1 MAHNAGSLEVQGAR
15 RRVSMGMQLRQIARL
30 DDWYRFETGTLFIT
44 GLQALVRLLLAQSY
58 RDRLAGL
65 NTAGFVSGYRG
76 SPLGGLD
83 RELWRA
89 QKFLDAGQI
98 RFQPGLNEDLAA
110 TSIWG
115 TQQAN
120 LFPGATHD
128 GVFALWYGKGPGV
141 DRSGDAFKHGNAAG
155 TSKQGGV
162 LVVAGDDHTCK
173 SSSLPHQS
181 EYAFVDAMMP
191 VLNPADVQEIVEL
204 GLFGFALSRFSGCWI
219 SLKIT
224 QETADATQTIG
235 LLPQDLKIVTPQFE
249 MPPGG
254 LNIRWPDPPND
265 QEYRLQR
272 YKLAA
277 ALAFAHANRL
287 NRTVIE
293 SRNPRFGIVT
303 TGKAH
308 LDVLQALDDLGIDA
322 NRAAAIGI
330 ELFKVGMNWPL
341 EPEAIRQ
348 FAEGLEEIIVVEE
361 KRGVVENQLKEQ
373 LYNWQAKLRPLI
385 IGKQDERGA
394 WLLPS
399 NGELTPALIA
409 RVLAKRI
416 SRFYSSPDIDE
427 RVRFLEHQDLHLDAL
442 STDVQRMPHFCS
454 GCPHNTSTRV
464 PEGSRAV
471 GGIGCHY
478 MASWMDRDTVTYTQ
492 MGGEGATW
500 IGQAP
505 FTSTK
510 HVFQN
515 LGDGTYA
522 HSGIL
527 AIRAAVA
534 AGVNMT
540 YKILFNDAVAMT
552 GGQPVEGGLTVARV
566 AHQLAAEGVR
576 PVLVVSDQPEKYR
589 ANSGLPPDVAV
600 HHRRELDLLQR
611 NLREQP
617 GVSALIY
624 DQTCAAELH
633 RKRKR
638 GSIREPDRRVVI
650 NELVCEGCGDCNVQS
665 NCLSVMALET
675 EFGRKRRINQSS
687 CNQDFS
693 CLEGFCP
700 SFVSMRGA
708 ERNPPRPLASEAL
721 PSLPEPRQVEGNGVH
736 NILIAGVGGTGVVT
750 ASGLLG
756 LAAHLEGKHVRQLDQ
771 TGLAQK
777 YGAVLSHVRIAA
789 EPERL
794 HGMRIPAGQV
804 DLLLGAD
811 LIVAAGKEPLSML
824 SHERSE
830 VIVNTHDELPPSFI
844 RDRDFRFPGAEL
856 LAALRTASRPDA
868 VAALDATRLAAALL
882 GDSIG
887 ANVLML
893 GFAFQRGLLP
903 VSGAALYRA
912 LELYGRNVEE
922 NKLAFDWGRFAAESP
937 EQVERLAG
945 GRESGEETST
955 SLPEAVSRR
964 EAFLTDYQD
973 EAYARRYRARVDRI
987 AAAEQRVRPGSRA
1000 LQEAVARNYFTLLAY
1015 KDEYE
1020 VARLHTQTGFIDNLH
1035 RSFGSGV
1042 KLSFHF
1048 SPPLFAATDPAT
1060 GRPKKYEF
1068 GAWILPFLR
1077 LLAKLKRLRGTKLDP
1092 FGYGADRRLERALLG
1107 DYERQLDRIVA
1118 ELDEQ
1123 RFDTALDLAR
1133 LPSEIRGYGPIKR
1146 QAAERAA
1153 VTRQRLLDQWAAP
1166 PQQQQLPTE
1175 RRARATAA

>member
-1 MAHNAGSLEVQGAR
+1 
-15 RRVSMGMQLRQIARL
+15 MQLRQIARL
-30 DDWYRFETGTLFIT
+30 DEWYRFEAGTVYIT
-44 GLQALVRLLLAQSY
+44 GLQALVRLLLVQARS
-58 RDRLAGL
+58 DRLAGL

-76 SPLGGLD
+76 SPLGGFD

-89 QKFLDAGQI
+89 QKLLDDA
-98 RFQPGLNEDLAA
+98 RVKFQPGLNEDLAA

-115 TQQAN
+115 TQQTN
-120 LFPGATHD
+120 LFAGARYD
-128 GVFALWYGKGPGV
+128 GVFSMWYGKGPGV
-141 DRSGDAFKHGNAAG
+141 DRSGDALKHGNAAG
-155 TSKQGGV
+155 SAAHGGV

-173 SSSLPHQS
+173 SSTLPHQS
-181 EYAFVDAMMP
+181 EYAFIDAMIP
-191 VLNPADVQEIVEL
+191 VLNPADVQEIVEFGLL
-204 GLFGFALSRFSGCWI
+204 GFGLSRFSGCWAA
-219 SLKIT
+219 LKVT
-224 QETADATQTIG
+224 QETADATQTVVAPTDG
-235 LLPQDLKIVTPQFE
+235 LSIVAPEFD

-265 QEYRLQR
+265 QEFRLQR
-272 YKLAA
+272 YKLKA
-277 ALAFAHANRL
+277 ALAFARANGL
-287 NRTVIE
+287 NRTIID
-293 SRNPRFGIVT
+293 SRVPRFGIVT

-308 LDVLQALDDLGIDA
+308 LDTLQALEDLGIDRQ
-322 NRAAAIGI
+322 RAAELGI
-330 ELFKVGMNWPL
+330 KLFKVGMNWPL
-341 EPEAIRQ
+341 EPEAIRS
-348 FAEGLEEIIVVEE
+348 FAEGLEEIVVVEE
-361 KRGVVENQLKEQ
+361 KRAVVENQLKEQ
-373 LYNWQAKLRPLI
+373 LYNWQARLRPLI
-385 IGKQDERGA
+385 IGKRDEREQ

-399 NGELTPALIA
+399 DGDLTPALIA
-409 RVLAKRI
+409 RVLARRVG
-416 SRFYSSPDIDE
+416 RFHSSPDIEE
-427 RVRFLEHQDLHLDAL
+427 RVRFLEQQERHLAAV
-442 STDVQRMPHFCS
+442 STNVQRMPHFCS

-478 MASWMDRDTVTYTQ
+478 MAAWMDRDTVTYTQ

-505 FTSTK
+505 FTETE

-552 GGQPVEGGLTVARV
+552 GGQPVEGHLTVAGV
-566 AHQLAAEGVR
+566 AQQLMAEGVR
-576 PVLVVSDQPEKYR
+576 PIVVATDHPEKYANR
-589 ANSGLPPDVAV
+589 AALPADTAV
-600 HHRRELDLLQR
+600 YDRRELDAVQR
-611 NLREQP
+611 RLREIK

-638 GSIREPDRRVVI
+638 GLIAAPDRRVVI
-650 NELVCEGCGDCNVQS
+650 NELVCEGCGDCNIQS

-700 SFVSMRGA
+700 SFVTLQGFS
-708 ERNPPRPLASEAL
+708 RNSPRPLAGESL
-721 PSLPEPRQVEGNGVH
+721 PRLPEPAQAAAQLVH

-750 ASGLLG
+750 VSGLLG
-756 LAAHLEGKHVRQLDQ
+756 LAAYLEGKHVLQLDQ

-777 YGAVLSHVRIAA
+777 YGAVFSHVRIAEDPA
-789 EPERL
+789 RL
-794 HGMRIPAGQV
+794 HGTRIPAGQV

-811 LIVAAGKEPLSML
+811 LVVAGGHEPLSML
-824 SHERSE
+824 SPTRSS
-830 VIVNTHDELPPSFI
+830 VIVNTHEEMPPSFI
-844 RDRDFRFPGAEL
+844 RDRDFAFPGSAL
-856 LAALRTASRPDA
+856 LAALGSASRPDG
-868 VAALDATRLAAALL
+868 VSTLDATRLAAALL

-922 NKLAFDWGRFAAESP
+922 NKLAFDWGRFAAQNL

-945 GRESGEETST
+945 TPDRTDLARTSEEII
-955 SLPEAVSRR
+955 ARR
-964 EAFLTDYQD
+964 ADFLTAYQD
-973 EAYARRYRARVDRI
+973 AAYAQRYRALVDRI
-987 AAAEQRVRPGSRA
+987 AAAEERVRCGSTA
-1000 LQEAVARNYFTLLAY
+1000 LREAVARNYCHLLAY

-1020 VARLHTQTGFIDNLH
+1020 VARLHTDADFLASLKRN
-1035 RSFGSGV
+1035 FGASA

-1048 SPPLFAATDPAT
+1048 SPPLLARLDPAT

-1068 GAWILPFLR
+1068 GGWMLPVLKVLARLR
-1077 LLAKLKRLRGTKLDP
+1077 RLRGTKFDP
-1092 FGYGADRRLERALLG
+1092 FAYSADRRLERRLLQ
-1107 DYERQLDRIVA
+1107 DYERLLERVVA
-1118 ELDEQ
+1118 ELDEG
-1123 RFDTALDLAR
+1123 RFDLAVELVR
-1133 LPSEIRGYGPIKR
+1133 LPEQIRGFGPIK
-1146 QAAERAA
+1146 QRAA
-1153 VTRQRLLDQWAAP
+1153 ARADEARERLL
-1166 PQQQQLPTE
+1166 E
-1175 RRARATAA
+1175 RWATAADYAEAHRKRASAA

>member
-1 MAHNAGSLEVQGAR
+1 
-15 RRVSMGMQLRQIARL
+15 MQLRQIARL
-30 DDWYRFETGTLFIT
+30 DEWYRFDETGPLFIT
-44 GLQALVRLLLAQSY
+44 GLQALVRLTLAQSY

-76 SPLGGLD
+76 SPLGGFD

-89 QKFLDAGQI
+89 EPYLDSAQI

-120 LFPGATHD
+120 LFSGARYD
-128 GVFALWYGKGPGV
+128 GVFGMWYGKGPGV
-141 DRSGDAFKHGNAAG
+141 DRSGDPFKHGNAAG
-155 TSKQGGV
+155 TSRHGGV
-162 LVVAGDDHTCK
+162 IAVAGDDHTCK

-181 EYAFVDAMMP
+181 EYAFIDASMP
-191 VLNPADVQEIVEL
+191 VLNPADVAEIVEL
-204 GLFGFALSRFSGCWI
+204 GLYGYALSRFSGCWVG
-219 SLKIT
+219 LKVT
-224 QETADATQTIG
+224 QETADATQSFA
-235 LLPQDLKIVTPQFE
+235 LVPQNVNIVTPDFA
-249 MPPGG
+249 MPSGG

-265 QEYRLQR
+265 QELRLQR
-272 YKLAA
+272 YKLPA
-277 ALAFAHANRL
+277 ALAFARANSLDRTLIDSRYPRL
-287 NRTVIE
+287 
-293 SRNPRFGIVT
+293 GLVT

-308 LDVLQALDDLGIDA
+308 LDALQALEDLGLDA
-322 NRAAAIGI
+322 VRASEVGI
-330 ELFKVGMNWPL
+330 KLFKVGMSWPL

-348 FAEGLEEIIVVEE
+348 FAEGLEEIVVIEE
-361 KRGVVENQLKEQ
+361 KRGVVESQLKEQ
-373 LYNWQAKLRPLI
+373 LYNWQAQRRPLI
-385 IGKQDERGA
+385 VGKQDERGE
-394 WLLPS
+394 WLLPP

-409 RVLAKRI
+409 RVLAKRMR
-416 SRFYSSPDIDE
+416 RFHSSTDIEE
-427 RVRFLEHQDLHLDAL
+427 RVRFLEQQDRRLAAVGNE
-442 STDVQRMPHFCS
+442 VQRLPHFCS

-478 MASWMDRDTVTYTQ
+478 MAAWMDRDTVTFTQ

-505 FTSTK
+505 FTETK

-522 HSGIL
+522 HSGTL

-552 GGQPVEGGLTVARV
+552 GGQPVEGHLTVAGV
-566 AHQLAAEGVR
+566 AQQLVGEGVE
-576 PVLVVSDQPEKYR
+576 PIIVVTDEPQKYAG
-589 ANSGLPPDVAV
+589 ANGLPPSVAV
-600 HHRRELDLLQR
+600 HHRRELDRLQR
-611 NLREQP
+611 ELREAP

-638 GSIREPDRRVVI
+638 GQVPTPDRRVVI

-693 CLEGFCP
+693 CLNGFCP
-700 SFVSMRGA
+700 SFVTLRGA
-708 ERNPPRPLASEAL
+708 KRTSPRPLAAAAL
-721 PSLPEPRQVEGNGVH
+721 PSLPEPQQAAFDGVY
-736 NILIAGVGGTGVVT
+736 NALIAGVGGTGVVT

-756 LAAHLEGKHVRQLDQ
+756 LAAHLEGKAVHQLDQ

-789 EPERL
+789 AENEL

-824 SHERSE
+824 SSNRSA
-830 VIVNTHDELPPSFI
+830 VIVNTHEEMPSDFI
-844 RDRDFRFPGAEL
+844 RDRDFAFPGKRLVASL
-856 LAALRTASRPDA
+856 RAAGRAGA
-868 VAALDATRLAAALL
+868 VATLDATRLASALL

-903 VSGAALYRA
+903 VSGVALYRA

-922 NKLAFDWGRFAAESP
+922 NKLAFDWGRFAAESLV
-937 EQVERLAG
+937 EVERLAVEG
-945 GRESGEETST
+945 VQPKAA
-955 SLPEAVSRR
+955 SLPEAVARR
-964 EAFLTDYQD
+964 EEFLVGYQD
-973 EAYARRYRARVDRI
+973 RAYSQRYRSRLARV
-987 AAAEQRVRPGSRA
+987 AALEQRVRPGSEE
-1000 LQEAVARNYFTLLAY
+1000 LQDAVARNYFSVLAY

-1020 VARLHTQTGFIDNLH
+1020 VARLHTETGFLESVKRN
-1035 RSFGSGV
+1035 FGAGV
-1042 KLSFHF
+1042 RMGFHF
-1048 SPPLFAATDPAT
+1048 SPPLFARRDPAT
-1060 GRPKKYEF
+1060 GRPKKYEL
-1068 GAWILPFLR
+1068 GPWMLPVLR
-1077 LLAKLKRLRGTKLDP
+1077 VLAKMRWLRGTKLDP
-1092 FGYGADRRLERALLG
+1092 FRMSADRRLEREWLAR
-1107 DYERQLDRIVA
+1107 YESLLDRIEA
-1118 ELDEQ
+1118 ELDDS
-1123 RFDTALDLAR
+1123 RFELALALAR
-1133 LPSEIRGYGPIKR
+1133 LPEQVRGYGPVKR
-1146 QAAERAA
+1146 AAAERARA
-1153 VTRQRLLDQWAAP
+1153 AEQDLLKQWAAP
-1166 PQQQQLPTE
+1166 AQ
-1175 RRARATAA
+1175 RAPAVRASAA